1 MASID
6 IRDTISYDRQLVY
19 ETFRDHLSEMQP
31 YLPTIEDIEVESYD
45 RLDDTTV
52 KIVNIWS
59 AEDKDVPKMAQK
71 FIKPEML
78 KWTDRATWFD
88 DQHLCNWD
96 MEVGFL
102 SEAIHCSGTTR
113 YMQQGA
119 RTEVHIE
126 GKLRVDAAKIP
137 GVPRLVAG
145 KVGTVVEGFV
155 VKMITPNLKEVNR
168 GCEKF
173 LAKQDK

>member
-6 IRDTISYDRQLVY
+6 IRDTITYDRQLVY
-19 ETFRDHLSEMQP
+19 ETFRDHLAEMQP

-52 KIVNIWS
+52 KIVNIWT
-59 AEDKDVPKMAQK
+59 AEASEIPSMAQK
-71 FIKPEML
+71 FIKPEMMR
-78 KWTDRATWFD
+78 WTDRATWFD

-102 SEAIHCSGTTR
+102 SEAIQCSGTTR
-113 YMQQGA
+113 YTENNN
-119 RTEVHIE
+119 RTQVHIE
-126 GKLRVDAAKIP
+126 GTLKVDASKIP

-145 KVGTVVEGFV
+145 KVSSVVESFV

-168 GCEKF
+168 GCEKL
-173 LAKQDK
+173 LAKQK